1 MFGTCVVV
9 ETVVAAAAATSVAAG
24 ATAPAVAAVEVGSQL
39 PPHGGLNEG
48 FPLLQPLLLP
58 LPHPPLAHGLRVGH
72 RRLVGPPQERV
83 DRLATLTSAASVR
96 RRR

>member
-1 MFGTCVVV
+1 MFGTCVV
-9 ETVVAAAAATSVAAG
+9 A
-24 ATAPAVAAVEVGSQL
+24 ATAPAVAVAAVEVGSQL
-39 PPHGGLNEG
+39 PPHGGFNEG

-72 RRLVGPPQERV
+72 RRLVGRPQERV
-83 DRLATLTSAASVR
+83 DRLSTLTSAASVR

>member
-1 MFGTCVVV
+1 MALLFGTY
-9 ETVVAAAAATSVAAG
+9 VVA
-24 ATAPAVAAVEVGSQL
+24 ATAPAVDAVEVGSQL
-39 PPHGGLNEG
+39 PPHGGFNEG

-72 RRLVGPPQERV
+72 RRLVGRPQERV
-83 DRLATLTSAASVR
+83 DRLSTLTSAASVR